1 MPDSRTIVMAKAPI
15 PGSVKI
21 RLRLDP
27 TRAVRLQEALIS
39 DTVEK
44 ARGIFPSAPVTVA
57 ASPAESLE
65 AVRSLIGPE
74 PELIAQPEGD
84 LGDRMLAGG
93 ANCWPGE
100 RPRCWCS
107 VPTRQPFRQDTSARL
122 LAPFVQRTDMTPP
135 WCRVRMAGMS

>member
-1 MPDSRTIVMAKAPI
+1 MPDSRTIVIAKAPV
-15 PGSVKI
+15 PGSVKT

-27 TRAVRLQEALIS
+27 TRAARLQEALIS

-57 ASPAESLE
+57 VSPAESLE

-84 LGDRMLAGG
+84 LGIGCSPGVRTVGRGRGLGAGARYRV
-93 ANCWPGE
+93 ANP
-100 RPRCWCS
+100 
-107 VPTRQPFRQDTSARL
+107 SARTHPRGCL
-122 LAPFVQRTDMTPP
+122 LPLCRERT
-135 WCRVRMAGMS
+135 